1 MQPPNVLT
9 LLPARARRV
18 VYILFG
24 LVSLLSTATMA
35 AYTALPNR
43 EAPDWLVVT
52 LAVLGALA
60 GPIGVLAASNTPGG
74 PAAAP
79 SAPAA
84 ASVPGPVPGTVPGTV
99 PGSPVPV
106 NP

>member
-24 LVSLLSTATMA
+24 VVSLLSTATMA
-35 AYTALPNR
+35 AYTALPDR
-43 EAPDWLVVT
+43 ETPDWLVVA

-60 GPIGVLAASNTPGG
+60 GPVGVLAASHTPGG

-79 SAPAA
+79 SAPATA
-84 ASVPGPVPGTVPGTV
+84 TVPGPVA
-99 PGSPVPV
+99 GSPVPV